1 MFWKKIKGF
10 LNLFTEFGDMH
21 KNLLLYRLITN
32 NIYIS
37 GAAVQRTAGMTPANR

>member
-10 LNLFTEFGDMH
+10 LNLFTEFGDMY
-21 KNLLLYRLITN
+21 KNLQLCRLITN

-37 GAAVQRTAGMTPANR
+37 GAAAQSTAGMTPANR